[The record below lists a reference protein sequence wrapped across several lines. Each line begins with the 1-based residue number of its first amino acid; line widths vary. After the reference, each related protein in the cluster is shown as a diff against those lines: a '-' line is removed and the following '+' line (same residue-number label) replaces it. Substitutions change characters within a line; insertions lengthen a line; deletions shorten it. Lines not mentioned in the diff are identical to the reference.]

1 MKTIVNSIPGY
12 QASEYLLVIE
22 PHKELTGKIAKIK
35 EEFADAY
42 KMEQARWGQPQILL
56 ASFVQYAMMEERL
69 INRLRM
75 VAMGATPF
83 KTELRDFGS
92 FPSHTIYINVVSKV
106 PFQGLVKNIRHET
119 QRLMKLNDDNKP
131 YFNLEPHITI
141 ARKLQPW
148 QYEKGWLEYS
158 NRSFTGRFIA
168 DTMVLLKR
176 PVAKSSTRLCTGLD
190 FRIYRWQQSRASFL
204 DKAVTVTNKVRWV
217 SARRIKSVEA
227 WDWFRRESLFIL
239 LCFKQTKAKYLM
251 SEKLK
256 QDHLKLTPKKGSDL
270 QMIITIMKLS
280 ESNQYLQG
288 RGAQFNT
295 KNKFLKN
302 EITREHIEGIDDWSD
317 ENTPTQYLEAGSKT
331 IVNKVDS
338 PDLRMMYSMN
348 PYAGCEHGC
357 IYCYARNVHEYW
369 GYSAGLDF
377 ERKIIVKKN
386 APALLRKFLMN
397 PKWDATPIMLSGNT
411 DCYQPAEQ
419 TYRLTRSLLEVCNE
433 FNQAVSILTKN
444 AWILKDKD
452 VLQEMAKKRIV
463 SAMVSVTSFN
473 EDLRRVME
481 PRTTTAKQK
490 LKIINELSSAGVRM
504 GVMMGPMIPRIE

>member
-1 MKTIVNSIPGY
+1 
-12 QASEYLLVIE
+12 
-22 PHKELTGKIAKIK
+22 
-35 EEFADAY
+35 
-42 KMEQARWGQPQILL
+42 
-56 ASFVQYAMMEERL
+56 
-69 INRLRM
+69 
-75 VAMGATPF
+75 
-83 KTELRDFGS
+83 
-92 FPSHTIYINVVSKV
+92 
-106 PFQGLVKNIRHET
+106 
-119 QRLMKLNDDNKP
+119 
-131 YFNLEPHITI
+131 
-141 ARKLQPW
+141 
-148 QYEKGWLEYS
+148 
-158 NRSFTGRFIA
+158 
-168 DTMVLLKR
+168 
-176 PVAKSSTRLCTGLD
+176 
-190 FRIYRWQQSRASFL
+190 
-204 DKAVTVTNKVRWV
+204 
-217 SARRIKSVEA
+217 
-227 WDWFRRESLFIL
+227 
-239 LCFKQTKAKYLM
+239 M

-256 QDHLKLTPKKGSDL
+256 QDHLKLTPKKGQTSDDHHDN
-270 QMIITIMKLS
+270 
-280 ESNQYLQG
+280 ESLREPNQYLQG

-295 KNKFLKN
+295 KNKFLNN
-302 EITREHIEGIDDWSD
+302 EITREHIEGIDDWTD
-317 ENTPTQYLEAGSKT
+317 DNTPTQYLEQESKT

-504 GVMMGPMIPRIE
+504 GIMMGPMIPGLNEHEMQRIMKEATDNGAKFSAYTYIRLNGAVKFLFHDWLHKNFPDRADKVWHLIENSHDGKVNDTRWGIRMRGEGPISQLVAEQYKKYTKIYGLNADEWHLDTAIFRRPGEQGKLF